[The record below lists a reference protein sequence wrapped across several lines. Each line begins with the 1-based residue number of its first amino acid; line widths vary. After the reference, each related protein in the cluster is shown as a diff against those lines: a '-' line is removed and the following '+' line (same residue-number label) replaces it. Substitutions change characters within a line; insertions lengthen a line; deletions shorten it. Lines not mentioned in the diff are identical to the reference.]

1 MKIFWRSLGLIVIAS
16 LLAQPVWAQRNK
28 KAAVAFAA
36 QRGEMLSQ
44 SCFACHGPRGGSV
57 ASAVPSVGG
66 QGAVYLVT
74 ALMRFKEDQ
83 RPSSVMGRIAKG
95 YTDPEIM
102 EIAEYLAKQPF
113 QRDQQKVDVNKVEL
127 GAAAYRKVCSECHL
141 NDGRESAEADYPV
154 LAGQRLL
161 YMQMQM
167 HEINNTGGRRV
178 DAKFAA
184 MLDKLN
190 KDEVEAVLHFFA
202 SQL

>member
-1 MKIFWRSLGLIVIAS
+1 MSRFWRYLGLGLLSFA
-16 LLAQPVWAQRNK
+16 LAQPVWAQRGK
-28 KAAVAFAA
+28 RAAAALAA

-57 ASAVPSVGG
+57 ALAVPSIGG

-74 ALMRFKEDQ
+74 AMMNFKEDK
-83 RPSSVMGRIAKG
+83 RLSTVMGRVAKG

-102 EIAEYLAKQPF
+102 EMAQYLASQPF
-113 QRDQQKVDVNKVEL
+113 QRNDQTVDVNKVEL

-141 NDGRESAEADYPV
+141 DGGRESSEADYPV
-154 LAGQRLL
+154 LAGQRLM

-167 HEINNTGGRRV
+167 HEINVTGHRKT

-184 MLDKLN
+184 MLDKL
-190 KDEVEAVLHFFA
+190 KKEEIEAVLHYFA
-202 SQL
+202 SQR

>member
-44 SCFACHGPRGGSV
+44 SCFACHGPRGGSI